1 MDILSAIKIEEI
13 YRFDLKSCVDI
24 AIFLEIWNNLSEIE
38 KEKIISYDKTI
49 FEKKFSHLTQEEIKK
64 NINNSKFWEEYNDEF
79 VYGEISKSG
88 VNKLSNYLSDFTG
101 NFYDVGSGNG
111 KLLLHLSILT
121 NFDKYVGIEIVEI
134 RHKYANKINESVQ
147 QKVEF
152 IYGDALKVDIS
163 DADFIFL
170 DDLMF
175 SENLRISIINRIPK
189 DCFYLSA
196 YKNHIDEFIDS
207 WKIDVSWLETEM
219 YFHIYKKR

>member
-24 AIFLEIWNNLSEIE
+24 ARFLEIWNNLSEIE

-79 VYGEISKSG
+79 VYGEISKNG

-134 RHKYANKINESVQ
+134 RHKYANKINEIVQ
-147 QKVEF
+147 QKVQF
-152 IYGDALKVDIS
+152 ICGDALKVDIS
-163 DADFIFL
+163 DANFIFL

-196 YKNHIDEFIDS
+196 YKNNIDEFIDS

-219 YFHIYKKR
+219 YFHIYKR